1 MTSPASGADSAPGPP
16 GYAPI
21 PRSAPGPQSVTGR
34 AASPDA
40 TAGGGNPRLGLALL
54 VIATAQLMVVLDGT
68 IVNVAL
74 PHIQRAL
81 GFSGTGLEWV
91 VNAYAITFGG
101 LLLLGGRA
109 GDILGR
115 RRVFVFGLL
124 LFSAASLL
132 GGFATSQWWLLTARA
147 VQGVG
152 GAVIAPTALALI
164 STNFPQGAERNRAF
178 SVYAAMA
185 GAGAAAGLVLGGLLT
200 TYASWR
206 WVFFVNVPIGILIAA
221 SAPRVLTESPRLPGR
236 IDWAGAVT
244 GCGGVALL
252 VYGLSKAA
260 TGADGVSHWGDAQVV
275 ASLTAA
281 VVLLVSFVLIE
292 MRSSHPLLPMRVL
305 ADRNRAGAL
314 LIMLCIATGLFGV
327 FFFLTLFIQ
336 TVLGYSPIRAGIA
349 FLPFAVGVVIGSA
362 LASPLVARIGP
373 RPLISAG
380 AAMVAGGMFWYSR
393 LTEHAGYASHLLGP
407 TLVSSF
413 GLGLVFVP
421 LALVALHKVAEQD
434 SGVASSLLNTA
445 QQVGGAIG
453 LALLGTVAWTA
464 VANSVRTQVAA
475 AAAGGPGQSG
485 AAKAGQPLPK
495 PGSPPPASIYD
506 HALTVGFS
514 RAFAVAAGIALLAL
528 LIAIATIRVRRQEL
542 AGAAPEPQQAA
553 PQPAAPQPAAPQPGI
568 VQRHEDRA
576 VLAAAVRPCRLCL
589 PAHHHHPGGER
600 RDDSGACERPGPT
613 GVTVTSVWA
622 RSRAERARS
631 RPGARAWPEL
641 PGVSLAW
648 PRLPAAA
655 EVPPPRR

>member
-21 PRSAPGPQSVTGR
+21 PRSASPGV
-34 AASPDA
+34 
-40 TAGGGNPRLGLALL
+40 TAGGGNRRLGLALL

-115 RRVFVFGLL
+115 RRVFVSGLL

-132 GGFATSQWWLLTARA
+132 GGFATSQAWLLTARA
-147 VQGVG
+147 VQGAG

-164 STNFPQGAERNRAF
+164 STNFPQGQERNRAF

-185 GAGAAAGLVLGGLLT
+185 GAGAAAGLVLGGVLT
-200 TYASWR
+200 SYASWR
-206 WVFFVNVPIGILIAA
+206 WVFFVNVPIGILIAV

-260 TGADGVSHWGDAQVV
+260 TGADGISHWGDAQVV

-305 ADRNRAGAL
+305 AERNRAGAL

-336 TVLGYSPIRAGIA
+336 TVLGYSPIRAGVA
-349 FLPFAVGVVIGSA
+349 FLPFAVGVVIGSG

-373 RPLISAG
+373 RPLIVTG

-393 LTEHAGYASHLLGP
+393 LTDHAGYASHLLGP
-407 TLVSSF
+407 TLVSSL

-421 LALVALHKVAEQD
+421 LALVALYKVAEQD

-464 VANSVRTQVAA
+464 VANSVGTQVAA
-475 AAAGGPGQSG
+475 

-495 PGSPPPASIYD
+495 PGTPPPVSIYN

-514 RAFAVAAGIALLAL
+514 RAFEVAAGIALLAM

-553 PQPAAPQPAAPQPGI
+553 PQPAASQHAAVQPAAPQPGI

-576 VLAAAVRPCRLCL
+576 VLAAAVRPCRLC
-589 PAHHHHPGGER
+589 
-600 RDDSGACERPGPT
+600 
-613 GVTVTSVWA
+613 
-622 RSRAERARS
+622 
-631 RPGARAWPEL
+631 
-641 PGVSLAW
+641 
-648 PRLPAAA
+648 
-655 EVPPPRR
+655 

>member
-16 GYAPI
+16 DYAPI
-21 PRSAPGPQSVTGR
+21 PQSAPGPQSGNGR
-34 AASPDA
+34 AASPGV
-40 TAGGGNPRLGLALL
+40 TAGGGNRRLGLALL

-115 RRVFVFGLL
+115 RRVFVSGLL
-124 LFSAASLL
+124 LFSAASLF
-132 GGFATSQWWLLTARA
+132 GGFATSQAWLLTARA
-147 VQGVG
+147 VQGAG

-164 STNFPQGAERNRAF
+164 STNFPQGQERNRAF

-185 GAGAAAGLVLGGLLT
+185 SAGAAAGLVLGGLLT

-206 WVFFVNVPIGILIAA
+206 WVFFVNVPIGILVAA
-221 SAPRVLTESPRLPGR
+221 AAPRVLTESPRLPGR

-260 TGADGVSHWGDAQVV
+260 TGADGISHWGDAQVV
-275 ASLTAA
+275 ASLTTA

-305 ADRNRAGAL
+305 AERNRAGAL

-336 TVLGYSPIRAGIA
+336 TVLGYSPIRAGVA
-349 FLPFAVGVVIGSA
+349 FLPFAVGVVIGSG

-373 RPLISAG
+373 RPLIVAG
-380 AAMVAGGMFWYSR
+380 AAMVTGGMFWYSR

-421 LALVALHKVAEQD
+421 LALVALYKVAEQD

-475 AAAGGPGQSG
+475 AARAGR
-485 AAKAGQPLPK
+485 PLPK
-495 PGSPPPASIYD
+495 LGTPPPASIYN

-514 RAFAVAAGIALLAL
+514 RAFVVAAGIALLAL

-542 AGAAPEPQQAA
+542 AGAVPEPQQAA
-553 PQPAAPQPAAPQPGI
+553 PQPAAAQPAAPQPGI

-576 VLAAAVRPCRLCL
+576 VLAAAASPCRLC
-589 PAHHHHPGGER
+589 
-600 RDDSGACERPGPT
+600 
-613 GVTVTSVWA
+613 
-622 RSRAERARS
+622 
-631 RPGARAWPEL
+631 
-641 PGVSLAW
+641 
-648 PRLPAAA
+648 
-655 EVPPPRR
+655 

>member
-1 MTSPASGADSAPGPP
+1 VTSPVSGAGSAPDLPD
-16 GYAPI
+16 YAPTT
-21 PRSAPGPQSVTGR
+21 RSAQSETGR
-34 AASPDA
+34 AASPGA
-40 TAGGGNPRLGLALL
+40 TAGGGNRRLGLALL
-54 VIATAQLMVVLDGT
+54 VIASAQLMVVLDGT

-132 GGFATSQWWLLTARA
+132 GGFATRQWWLLTARA
-147 VQGVG
+147 VQGAG

-164 STNFPQGAERNRAF
+164 STNFPQGGERNRAF

-185 GAGAAAGLVLGGLLT
+185 GAGAAAGLVLGGVLT

-206 WVFFVNVPIGILIAA
+206 WVFFVNVPIGILMAA
-221 SAPRVLTESPRLPGR
+221 AAPRVLAESPRRPGR

-244 GCGGVALL
+244 GCGGIALL

-260 TGADGVSHWGDAQVV
+260 TGADGISHWGDAQVV

-305 ADRNRAGAL
+305 ADRNRAGAY
-314 LIMLCIATGLFGV
+314 LIMLCIATGLFGL

-336 TVLGYSPIRAGIA
+336 TVLGYSAIRAGIA
-349 FLPFAVGVVIGSA
+349 YLPFAVGVVIASA

-373 RPLISAG
+373 RPLILAG
-380 AAMVAGGMFWYSR
+380 AAMVAGGTFWFSR

-407 TLVSSF
+407 MLVSSF

-421 LALVALHKVAEQD
+421 LALVALYKVAEQD
-434 SGVASSLLNTA
+434 SGVASSLLNAA
-445 QQVGGAIG
+445 QQVGGAVG

-475 AAAGGPGQSG
+475 AA
-485 AAKAGQPLPK
+485 KAGRPLPK
-495 PGSPPPASIYD
+495 PGTPPPASIYN

-514 RAFAVAAGIALLAL
+514 RGFVVAAGIALLAL
-528 LIAIATIRVRRQEL
+528 LIGIVTIRVSRQEL
-542 AGAAPEPQQAA
+542 AGAVPEPQEAA
-553 PQPAAPQPAAPQPGI
+553 PQPAAPQPAA

-576 VLAAAVRPCRLCL
+576 ALAAAVRPCRLC
-589 PAHHHHPGGER
+589 
-600 RDDSGACERPGPT
+600 
-613 GVTVTSVWA
+613 
-622 RSRAERARS
+622 
-631 RPGARAWPEL
+631 
-641 PGVSLAW
+641 
-648 PRLPAAA
+648 
-655 EVPPPRR
+655 

>member
-1 MTSPASGADSAPGPP
+1 
-16 GYAPI
+16 
-21 PRSAPGPQSVTGR
+21 
-34 AASPDA
+34 
-40 TAGGGNPRLGLALL
+40 
-54 VIATAQLMVVLDGT
+54 
-68 IVNVAL
+68 
-74 PHIQRAL
+74 
-81 GFSGTGLEWV
+81 
-91 VNAYAITFGG
+91 
-101 LLLLGGRA
+101 
-109 GDILGR
+109 
-115 RRVFVFGLL
+115 
-124 LFSAASLL
+124 
-132 GGFATSQWWLLTARA
+132 
-147 VQGVG
+147 
-152 GAVIAPTALALI
+152 
-164 STNFPQGAERNRAF
+164 
-178 SVYAAMA
+178 
-185 GAGAAAGLVLGGLLT
+185 
-200 TYASWR
+200 
-206 WVFFVNVPIGILIAA
+206 
-221 SAPRVLTESPRLPGR
+221 
-236 IDWAGAVT
+236 
-244 GCGGVALL
+244 
-252 VYGLSKAA
+252 
-260 TGADGVSHWGDAQVV
+260 VV

-475 AAAGGPGQSG
+475 AA
-485 AAKAGQPLPK
+485 KAGQPLPK

-514 RAFAVAAGIALLAL
+514 RAFLVAAGIALLAL

-553 PQPAAPQPAAPQPGI
+553 VQPAAPQPGI

-576 VLAAAVRPCRLCL
+576 VLAAAVRPCRLC
-589 PAHHHHPGGER
+589 
-600 RDDSGACERPGPT
+600 
-613 GVTVTSVWA
+613 
-622 RSRAERARS
+622 
-631 RPGARAWPEL
+631 
-641 PGVSLAW
+641 
-648 PRLPAAA
+648 
-655 EVPPPRR
+655 

>member
-1 MTSPASGADSAPGPP
+1 VTSPASGADSAPGPP

-21 PRSAPGPQSVTGR
+21 AQSAPGTQSVAGR
-34 AASPDA
+34 AASPGV
-40 TAGGGNPRLGLALL
+40 TAGGGRLGLALL

-74 PHIQRAL
+74 PHIQQAL

-115 RRVFVFGLL
+115 RRVFVAGLL
-124 LFSAASLL
+124 LFSAASLF
-132 GGFATSQWWLLTARA
+132 GGFATSQAWLLTARA
-147 VQGVG
+147 VQGAG

-164 STNFPQGAERNRAF
+164 STNFPQGKERNRAF

-206 WVFFVNVPIGILIAA
+206 WVFFVNVPIGILVAA
-221 SAPRVLTESPRLPGR
+221 AAPRVLTESLRLPGR

-260 TGADGVSHWGDAQVV
+260 TGADGISHWGDTQVL
-275 ASLTAA
+275 ASLTASA
-281 VVLLVSFVLIE
+281 ALLVSFVLIE

-305 ADRNRAGAL
+305 AERNRAGAL
-314 LIMLCIATGLFGV
+314 LIMLCISTGLFGV

-336 TVLGYSPIRAGIA
+336 TVLGYSPIRAGVA

-373 RPLISAG
+373 RPLIVAG
-380 AAMVAGGMFWYSR
+380 SAMVAGGMFWYSR

-407 TLVSSF
+407 TLVSSL

-421 LALVALHKVAEQD
+421 LALVALYKVAEQD
-434 SGVASSLLNTA
+434 SGVASSLLNAA

-475 AAAGGPGQSG
+475 AVQ
-485 AAKAGQPLPK
+485 AGQPLPK
-495 PGSPPPASIYD
+495 PGTLPPASIYH

-514 RAFAVAAGIALLAL
+514 RAFEVAAGIALLAL

-553 PQPAAPQPAAPQPGI
+553 PQPAAAQPAAPQPGT

-576 VLAAAVRPCRLCL
+576 VLAAAARPCRLC
-589 PAHHHHPGGER
+589 
-600 RDDSGACERPGPT
+600 
-613 GVTVTSVWA
+613 
-622 RSRAERARS
+622 
-631 RPGARAWPEL
+631 
-641 PGVSLAW
+641 
-648 PRLPAAA
+648 
-655 EVPPPRR
+655 